1 MKEIKVL
8 LDNILRSGQA
18 PTGKVISHSTS
29 QVTSGLGVP
38 KGAARGRGEIP
49 SVELGLGSA
58 GHQLVPGI
66 SHLFPL

>member
-8 LDNILRSGQA
+8 LDNILCSGQA
-18 PTGKVISHSTS
+18 PTGKVISPSPS
-29 QVTSGLGVP
+29 QVTSGLSVP
-38 KGAARGRGEIP
+38 KGVTRGWGEIL
-49 SVELGLGSA
+49 SAELGLGSA

>member
-8 LDNILRSGQA
+8 LDNILCSGQA
-18 PTGKVISHSTS
+18 PTGKVISPSTS
-29 QVTSGLGVP
+29 QVTSGLSVP
-38 KGAARGRGEIP
+38 KGVTRGRGEIL
-49 SVELGLGSA
+49 SAELGLGSS